1 MRFLTPLAVTMV
13 ALWLA
18 TASQGVAL
26 GMLMGEAG
34 KATIVHTGSLEFRVT
49 NMLDEASHFVVYAE
63 NKDGTEL
70 TPDVEFRTDKVVYNV
85 KSKAFAVPE
94 IRFKPGDERRSIRV
108 CIKNTDEQGNVA
120 KSGYIIRM
128 CSRAVVYMGR

>member
-1 MRFLTPLAVTMV
+1 MRRLTPLAVTMV

-26 GMLMGEAG
+26 GMLMGEPG
-34 KATIVHTGSLEFRVT
+34 KAAVVHSGSFEFRVT
-49 NMLDEASHFVVYAE
+49 NQLDEASHFIVYAE

-85 KSKAFAVPE
+85 QPKSFTTPE

-108 CIKNTDEQGNVA
+108 CIKSTDEQGNA
-120 KSGYIIRM
+120 DSQGFAMRF
-128 CSRAVVYMGR
+128 CARAVVYMGR